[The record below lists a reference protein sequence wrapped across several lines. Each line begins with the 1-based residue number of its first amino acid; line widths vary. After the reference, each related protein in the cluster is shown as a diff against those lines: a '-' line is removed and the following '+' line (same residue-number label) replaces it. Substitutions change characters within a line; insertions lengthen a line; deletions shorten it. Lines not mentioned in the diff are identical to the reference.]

1 MKLSVVAL
9 VVIFATVAYASDQ
22 RDLDALKAA
31 VQRLRA
37 LEQRQ
42 HRRGFW
48 FLGGGDD
55 DGDGGDK
62 TLRCDTDTDKALTN
76 AYNNLCKSEF
86 STYTE
91 GIKTA
96 SVFLQATCSRLNNE
110 CCTNE
115 EGCKDDEI
123 KECCP
128 TKVEED

>member
-22 RDLDALKAA
+22 RDLDALNAA

-37 LEQRQ
+37 LKQRQ
-42 HRRGFW
+42 RGFW
-48 FLGGGDD
+48 FWGGS
-55 DGDGGDK
+55 DK
-62 TLRCDTDTDKALTN
+62 KLRCDTSTNKALTN
-76 AYNNLCKSEF
+76 AYNNLCKSKF

-96 SVFLQATCSRLNNE
+96 SAFLQAKCSKLNNE

-128 TKVEED
+128 TKVEEKEED